1 MAAIQVIKDTAGNIL
16 WTTDKAEINSEST
29 NVTYQ
34 VSLTQT
40 TWIQANG
47 VPANTAMPTGNLYA
61 NAVSVPNG
69 TTQQIY
75 VGAGNYLIL
84 TGTNFTAVALGTQT
98 SATVGVYGSTS
109 S

>member
-1 MAAIQVIKDTAGNIL
+1 MAIQVIKDTAGNVL
-16 WTTDKAEINSEST
+16 WTTDKAEINSESN

-84 TGTNFTAVALGTQT
+84 TGTNFTAVALGTQS
-98 SATVGVYGSTS
+98 SATFGVYGSTS

>member
-1 MAAIQVIKDTAGNIL
+1 MAAVQVIKDAPGNIL
-16 WTTDKAEINSEST
+16 WTTDKAEINAEGA

-69 TTQQIY
+69 TTHQLY
-75 VGAGNYLIL
+75 VGAGNYLII
-84 TGTNFTAVALGTQT
+84 TGNNFTAVALGTQS
-98 SATVGVYGSTS
+98 SATFGVYGSTS

>member
-1 MAAIQVIKDTAGNIL
+1 MAIQVIKDTAGNVL
-16 WTTDKAEINSEST
+16 WTTDKAEINSESN

-47 VPANTAMPTGNLYA
+47 VPVNTSMATGNLYA

-84 TGTNFTAVALGTQT
+84 TGTNFTAVALGSRT

>member
-1 MAAIQVIKDTAGNIL
+1 MAIQVIKDTPGNIL
-16 WTTDKAEINSEST
+16 WTTDKAEINAESV

-40 TWIQANG
+40 TWTDTSGIT
-47 VPANTAMPTGNLYA
+47 ANTSMPTGNLYA
-61 NAVSVPNG
+61 NAISVPNG
-69 TTQQIY
+69 TTHQLY

-84 TGTNFTAVALGTQT
+84 TGNNFTAVALGSRT